1 MIRLENILT
10 PGRSLVN
17 VPGGS
22 KKAVIEEIAKLIGK
36 EVPEFDW
43 QTVYESLIARE
54 KLGSTGFG
62 NGIAIPHC
70 RLKGCTAPVSAVLH
84 LERPVDF
91 DAIDGAPV
99 DLLFVL
105 LVPEAATD
113 AHLELLRHADA
124 ESLPESVEAVVTQ
137 RIDRLDGRDRQL
149 LRFVS
154 VLGNSF
160 SLDLLAEALPEV
172 ASSAEDA
179 DTWNRLGDFLDVT
192 VFGTVQ
198 FKQELIRAAAYDGL
212 VDEMLLLNVMPP
224 PAGAGDAY
232 AALLQLPRG

>member
-22 KKAVIEEIAKLIGK
+22 KKRVLEQIAKVISQDL
-36 EVPEFDW
+36 PELDTQSIF
-43 QTVYESLIARE
+43 ESFVARE

-70 RLKGCTAPVSAVLH
+70 RMPGCKTPLSAVLR
-84 LERPVDF
+84 LDAAVEF

-113 AHLELLRHADA
+113 EHLELLRQIA
-124 ESLPESVEAVVTQ
+124 SLLDQEAVRVRLRSVT
-137 RIDRLDGRDRQL
+137 
-149 LRFVS
+149 S
-154 VLGNSF
+154 N
-160 SLDLLAEALPEV
+160 
-172 ASSAEDA
+172 
-179 DTWNRLGDFLDVT
+179 
-192 VFGTVQ
+192 
-198 FKQELIRAAAYDGL
+198 QELYQTLI
-212 VDEMLLLNVMPP
+212 E
-224 PAGAGDAY
+224 
-232 AALLQLPRG
+232 LQQDY

>member
-22 KKAVIEEIAKLIGK
+22 KKRVLEQIAQLIARDL
-36 EVPEFDW
+36 PDLDAQQIF
-43 QTVYESLIARE
+43 ESLIARE

-70 RLKGCTAPVSAVLH
+70 RLPGCSQPLSAVLR
-84 LERPVDF
+84 LDAPVDF

-113 AHLELLRHADA
+113 EHLELLRQIASMLDRADVR
-124 ESLPESVEAVVTQ
+124 E
-137 RIDRLDGRDRQL
+137 RLRQ
-149 LRFVS
+149 
-154 VLGNSF
+154 
-160 SLDLLAEALPEV
+160 
-172 ASSAEDA
+172 
-179 DTWNRLGDFLDVT
+179 
-192 VFGTVQ
+192 
-198 FKQELIRAAAYDGL
+198 
-212 VDEMLLLNVMPP
+212 VDSNE
-224 PAGAGDAY
+224 
-232 AALLQLPRG
+232 ALLQVVLAVQSGS

>member
-22 KKAVIEEIAKLIGK
+22 KKRVLEQIANLVAR
-36 EVPEFDW
+36 EVPELDSQDIF
-43 QTVYESLIARE
+43 ESLIARE

-70 RLKGCTAPVSAVLH
+70 RLPGCTSPISAL
-84 LERPVDF
+84 LRLDSPVDF

-113 AHLELLRHADA
+113 EHLELLRQIA
-124 ESLPESVEAVVTQ
+124 SML
-137 RIDRLDGRDRQL
+137 DRGDVRERLRQAP
-149 LRFVS
+149 S
-154 VLGNSF
+154 G
-160 SLDLLAEALPEV
+160 EALYQV
-172 ASSAEDA
+172 
-179 DTWNRLGDFLDVT
+179 V
-192 VFGTVQ
+192 
-198 FKQELIRAAAYDGL
+198 
-212 VDEMLLLNVMPP
+212 VDIQN
-224 PAGAGDAY
+224 G
-232 AALLQLPRG
+232 R